1 MAPLLEVSGLT
12 VDFDRPGRSL
22 LPGSRAEPFRAL
34 GPVNLRIDSGE
45 SVAVVGESGCGKTT
59 LARCLTGFQLPSGG
73 EILLEGRSLAGRRD
87 PAMRRRIQMVFQDPM
102 GSLNP
107 AMSIARSL
115 VEAIRNVPTVSR
127 ADRID
132 RARELLAMVDLSDA
146 VLKLRPHQLS
156 GGQRQ
161 RVAIARALA
170 VSPDVL
176 VADEAVS
183 ALDVS
188 VQATIL
194 NLLRRLQRELDLT
207 LVFIT
212 HNLAVVRQI
221 ASRTV
226 VLYRGR
232 IAEEGPTGS
241 LLDDPRHPY
250 TSVLR
255 AAVPSMEAPGLKSP
269 AAAPDDPS
277 EPAASGC
284 SFAPRC
290 PMAVNPTCTTNI
302 PELLRLS
309 DRLVACHVV
318 HGEAA
323 AAPTR
328 TDNADGP
335 RVLDR

>member
-1 MAPLLEVSGLT
+1 MAPLLEVSALT
-12 VDFDRPGRSL
+12 VDFDRPGGSL

-34 GPVNLRIDSGE
+34 GPLDLRIDTGD

-59 LARCLTGFQLPSGG
+59 LARCLTGFQPPSGG
-73 EILLEGRSLAGRRD
+73 EILLEGRSLANRRD
-87 PAMRRRIQMVFQDPM
+87 PAVRRRIQMVFQDPM

-107 AMSIARSL
+107 AMSIERSL
-115 VEAIRNVPTVSR
+115 VEAIRNVPTVAR

-132 RARELLAMVDLSDA
+132 RARELVEMVDLPGT
-146 VLKLRPHQLS
+146 VLKLRPSQLS

-170 VSPDVL
+170 VWPDVL

-194 NLLRRLQRELDLT
+194 TLLQRLQRELGLT

-221 ASRTV
+221 ATRTV

-232 IAEEGPTGS
+232 IAEEGPTGR
-241 LLDDPRHPY
+241 LLDEPRHPY
-250 TSVLR
+250 TSELR
-255 AAVPSMEAPGLKSP
+255 AAVPSMEAAEPEP
-269 AAAPDDPS
+269 PEVATDDAS

-290 PMAVNPTCTTNI
+290 PMAVTPTCATSV

-318 HGEAA
+318 HGKAG

-328 TDNADGP
+328 TAVVDSP

>member
-1 MAPLLEVSGLT
+1 MAPLLEVSALT
-12 VDFDRPGRSL
+12 VDFDRPGGSL

-34 GPVNLRIDSGE
+34 GPLDLRIDTGD

-59 LARCLTGFQLPSGG
+59 LARCLTGFQPPSGG
-73 EILLEGRSLAGRRD
+73 KILLEGRSLAGRRD
-87 PAMRRRIQMVFQDPM
+87 PAVRRRIQMVFQDPM

-107 AMSIARSL
+107 AMSIERSL
-115 VEAIRNVPTVSR
+115 VEAIRNVPTVQR
-127 ADRID
+127 TGRID
-132 RARELLAMVDLSDA
+132 RARELVAMVDLPDA

-170 VSPDVL
+170 VWPDVL

-188 VQATIL
+188 VQATVL
-194 NLLRRLQRELDLT
+194 TLLQRLQQELDLT

-221 ASRTV
+221 AKRTV

-241 LLDDPRHPY
+241 LLDDPKHPY
-250 TSVLR
+250 TSLLR
-255 AAVPSMEAPGLKSP
+255 AAVPSMEAPEPESP
-269 AAAPDDPS
+269 EVSTDDAS

-284 SFAPRC
+284 NFAPRC
-290 PMAVNPTCTTNI
+290 PMAVTPTCTTSV

-318 HGEAA
+318 HGEVG

-328 TDNADGP
+328 TVNVDGP

>member
-1 MAPLLEVSGLT
+1 MTPLLEVSGLT
-12 VDFDRPGRSL
+12 VDFDRPSGSL
-22 LPGSRAEPFRAL
+22 LPGSRVEPFRAL
-34 GPVNLRIDSGE
+34 GPVDLRIDTGD

-73 EILLEGRSLAGRRD
+73 EILLEGRPLAGRRD
-87 PAMRRRIQMVFQDPM
+87 PAIRRRVQMVFQDPM

-107 AMSIARSL
+107 AMSIERSL
-115 VEAIRNVPTVSR
+115 VEAIRNVPTVQR
-127 ADRID
+127 PDRID
-132 RARELLAMVDLSDA
+132 RARELLAMVDLPDA
-146 VLKLRPHQLS
+146 VLKLRPSQLS

-170 VSPDVL
+170 VGPDVL

-194 NLLRRLQRELDLT
+194 TLLRRLQRELDLT

-221 ASRTV
+221 ANRTV

-250 TSVLR
+250 TLVLR
-255 AAVPSMEAPGLKSP
+255 AAVPSMEAPGQESP
-269 AAAPDDPS
+269 AVATDDPS
-277 EPAASGC
+277 EPPASGC
-284 SFAPRC
+284 NFAPRC
-290 PMAVNPTCTTNI
+290 SMAVTPACTTNT

-318 HGEAA
+318 HGEAG

-328 TDNADGP
+328 TGAVDGP

>member
-1 MAPLLEVSGLT
+1 M
-12 VDFDRPGRSL
+12 D
-22 LPGSRAEPFRAL
+22 
-34 GPVNLRIDSGE
+34 LRIDRGE

-59 LARCLTGFQLPSGG
+59 LARCLTGFQLPTGG
-73 EILLEGRSLAGRRD
+73 EMLLDGQSLAGRRD
-87 PAMRRRIQMVFQDPM
+87 PEMRRRIQMVFQDPM

-107 AMSIARSL
+107 AMSIERSL
-115 VEAIRNVPTVSR
+115 VEAIRNVPTVPR
-127 ADRID
+127 ADRVD
-132 RARELLAMVDLSDA
+132 RARELLAMVDLPDA
-146 VLKLRPHQLS
+146 VLKLRPRQLS

-194 NLLRRLQRELDLT
+194 NLLRQLQRELDLT

-232 IAEEGPTGS
+232 IAEEGPTSS

-255 AAVPSMEAPGLKSP
+255 AAVPSMAAPGRESP
-269 AAAPDDPS
+269 DEAMDDPVK
-277 EPAASGC
+277 PATSGC

-290 PMAVNPTCTTNI
+290 PMAIAPTCTTNI
-302 PELLRLS
+302 PELLPLS

-318 HGEAA
+318 HGEVG

-328 TDNADGP
+328 TDNANGP
-335 RVLDR
+335 TDLEG

>member
-1 MAPLLEVSGLT
+1 MAPLLEVSSLT
-12 VDFDRPGRSL
+12 VDFDRPGRSR

-34 GPVNLRIDSGE
+34 GPVDLRIDTGE

-59 LARCLTGFQLPSGG
+59 LARCLTGFQLPTDG
-73 EILLEGRSLAGRRD
+73 EMLLDGQSLAGRRD
-87 PAMRRRIQMVFQDPM
+87 PAIRRRIQMVFQDPM

-107 AMSIARSL
+107 AMSIERAL
-115 VEAIRNVPTVSR
+115 VEAIRSVPTVPR

-132 RARELLAMVDLSDA
+132 RARELLAMVDLPDA
-146 VLKLRPHQLS
+146 MLKLRPRQLS

-194 NLLRRLQRELDLT
+194 NLLLRLQRELDLT

-221 ASRTV
+221 ANRTV

-255 AAVPSMEAPGLKSP
+255 AAVPSMAAPGLKSS
-269 AAAPDDPS
+269 ADAMDDPA
-277 EPAASGC
+277 EPAVSGC
-284 SFAPRC
+284 NFAQRC
-290 PMAVNPTCTTNI
+290 PMAVTPTCTTNV
-302 PELLRLS
+302 PELLPLS

-318 HGEAA
+318 HGDTGAP
-323 AAPTR
+323 PTR
-328 TDNADGP
+328 TDDIDGP
-335 RVLDR
+335 TVLDR

>member
-1 MAPLLEVSGLT
+1 MAPLLEVSALT
-12 VDFDRPGRSL
+12 VDFDRPGGSL

-34 GPVNLRIDSGE
+34 GPLDLRIDTGD

-59 LARCLTGFQLPSGG
+59 LARCLTGFQPPSGG
-73 EILLEGRSLAGRRD
+73 EILLEGRSLANRRD
-87 PAMRRRIQMVFQDPM
+87 PAVRRRIQMVFQDPM

-107 AMSIARSL
+107 AMSIERSL
-115 VEAIRNVPTVSR
+115 VEAIRNVPTVPR

-132 RARELLAMVDLSDA
+132 RARELVEMVDLPGA
-146 VLKLRPHQLS
+146 VLKLRPSQLS

-170 VSPDVL
+170 VWPDVL

-194 NLLRRLQRELDLT
+194 TLLQRLQRELDLT
-207 LVFIT
+207 LIFIT

-221 ASRTV
+221 ATRTV

-232 IAEEGPTGS
+232 IAEEGPTGR

-250 TSVLR
+250 TSELR
-255 AAVPSMEAPGLKSP
+255 AAVPSMEAAEPESP
-269 AAAPDDPS
+269 DVATDDAS

-284 SFAPRC
+284 NFAPRC
-290 PMAVNPTCTTNI
+290 PMAVTPTCTTSV

-318 HGEAA
+318 HGEAV

-328 TDNADGP
+328 TGNADGP
-335 RVLDR
+335 TVLDR

>member
-22 LPGSRAEPFRAL
+22 LHSSRAEPFRAL
-34 GPVNLRIDSGE
+34 GPVDLRIDTGD
-45 SVAVVGESGCGKTT
+45 SVAIVGESGCGKTT
-59 LARCLTGFQLPSGG
+59 LARCLTGFQIPSGG
-73 EILLEGRSLAGRRD
+73 EILMEGRSLAGRRD

-107 AMSIARSL
+107 AMSIERSL
-115 VEAIRNVPTVSR
+115 VEAIRNEPTVPH

-132 RARELLAMVDLSDA
+132 RARELLAMVDLPDA
-146 VLKLRPHQLS
+146 VLKLRPRQLS

-207 LVFIT
+207 LIFIT

-221 ASRTV
+221 ANRTV

-232 IAEEGPTGS
+232 IAEEGPTDS

-255 AAVPSMEAPGLKSP
+255 AAVPSMEAPGPKSL
-269 AAAPDDPS
+269 AVTTEDPS

-284 SFAPRC
+284 NFAPRC
-290 PMAVNPTCTTNI
+290 PMAVTPTCTTSV
-302 PELLRLS
+302 PELLPLS

-318 HGEAA
+318 HGEVG

-328 TDNADGP
+328 TDDVEVP
-335 RVLDR
+335 WVLDR

>member
-12 VDFDRPGRSL
+12 VDFDRPSRSP

-34 GPVNLRIDSGE
+34 GPVDLRIDTGD

-107 AMSIARSL
+107 AMSIERSL
-115 VEAIRNVPTVSR
+115 VEAIRNVPTVPR

-132 RARELLAMVDLSDA
+132 RARELLAMVDLPDA

-170 VSPDVL
+170 VWPDVL

-194 NLLRRLQRELDLT
+194 TLLRRLQRELDLT

-221 ASRTV
+221 ANRTV

-232 IAEEGPTGS
+232 IAEEGQTGS
-241 LLDDPRHPY
+241 LLDDPWHPY

-255 AAVPSMEAPGLKSP
+255 AAVPSMAAPGLESP
-269 AAAPDDPS
+269 AVAADDPS

-284 SFAPRC
+284 NFAPRC
-290 PMAVNPTCTTNI
+290 SMAVTPTCTTNV
-302 PELLRLS
+302 PELLALS

-318 HGEAA
+318 HGEVG

-328 TDNADGP
+328 TDNVDGP
-335 RVLDR
+335 

>member
-1 MAPLLEVSGLT
+1 MAPLLEVSALT

-22 LPGSRAEPFRAL
+22 LPGSRDEPFRAL
-34 GPVNLRIDSGE
+34 GPLDLRVDTGD

-59 LARCLTGFQLPSGG
+59 LARCLTGFQPPSGG

-87 PAMRRRIQMVFQDPM
+87 PAIRRRIQMVFQDPM

-107 AMSIARSL
+107 AMSIERSL
-115 VEAIRNVPTVSR
+115 VEAIRNVPAVPR

-132 RARELLAMVDLSDA
+132 RARELLAMVDLPDT
-146 VLKLRPHQLS
+146 VLKLRARQLS

-170 VSPDVL
+170 VWPDVL

-194 NLLRRLQRELDLT
+194 TLLRRLQRELDLT

-212 HNLAVVRQI
+212 HNLAVVRQLVD
-221 ASRTV
+221 RTV

-250 TSVLR
+250 TSLLR
-255 AAVPSMEAPGLKSP
+255 AAVPSMEAPAEEST
-269 AAAPDDPS
+269 AVATDDPS
-277 EPAASGC
+277 EPAPSGC

-290 PMAVNPTCTTNI
+290 SMAVTPTCTTSV
-302 PELLRLS
+302 PELLPLS

-318 HGEAA
+318 HGEVG

-328 TDNADGP
+328 TADA
-335 RVLDR
+335 DRPGVIDR